1 MKEGIVM
8 SNHIEAKIGEVAD
21 VEARMKVAHVFVTA
35 LDQIIGGVESALDVV
50 NQNAV
55 VIQFVVIAVHHNDW
69 DRKIAEL
76 AEIGRSHF
84 GCKKKN
90 ALTVHSAEC
99 IELAVN
105 IHGLIKI
112 GDMKRTALAGA
123 FGGDS
128 FGKLGEKRRVG
139 SDLSVLFIIDQLNNA
154 GGSAGG
160 FIFFSAHSHT
170 RLRFLKPALLWHR

>member
-1 MKEGIVM
+1 M
-8 SNHIEAKIGEVAD
+8 
-21 VEARMKVAHVFVTA
+21 A
-35 LDQIIGGVESALDVV
+35 LNAPLNVV
-50 NQNAV
+50 DQNAV
-55 VIQFVVIAVHHNDW
+55 VIELIVIAVYDNDRN
-69 DRKIAEL
+69 RKIAEL

-90 ALTVHSAEC
+90 ALTVHSAEY

-128 FGKLGEKRRVG
+128 FGQLGEKRRVG
-139 SDLSVLFIIDQLNNA
+139 SNLSVLLIIDQLNNA

-160 FIFFSAHSHT
+160 FIFFGA
-170 RLRFLKPALLWHR
+170 

>member
-1 MKEGIVM
+1 MPYYKRIRELREDHDMTQNDVAEYLGMKQPQYFRYENGNRDVPT
-8 SNHIEAKIGEVAD
+8 EVLID
-21 VEARMKVAHVFVTA
+21 
-35 LDQIIGGVESALDVV
+35 
-50 NQNAV
+50 QNAV
-55 VIQFVVIAVHHNDW
+55 VIELIVIAVHDNDRN
-69 DRKIAEL
+69 RKIAEL

-128 FGKLGEKRRVG
+128 FGQLGEKRRVG
-139 SDLSVLFIIDQLNNA
+139 SNLSVLLIIDQLNNA

-160 FIFFSAHSHT
+160 FIFFRRIAILGCS
-170 RLRFLKPALLWHR
+170 F